1 MSTAAAAGPQDTDNR
16 RPHSASQSVG
26 LDHRMI
32 LAALGALFLVRLLFI
47 FWLPFTDT
55 TEARYAEIARK
66 MVETNNWITPQFDYG
81 VPFWGKP
88 PLHTWLSAI
97 GMKLFGVGPFGARAL
112 IFVSALGVLTTV
124 FAWAQL
130 KADRTVA
137 LVAVL
142 VCATSVMFFGASAFV
157 MTDIPMVLGTTL
169 SMAGFFVAATTTA
182 PNRLW
187 GYLFFVG
194 LAVGMLAKGP
204 TAIVLTGIPIFL
216 WLLIGN
222 RWYHLARLPWVG
234 GLILAFLLTT
244 PWYAAAE
251 ISTPGFLRYFIVGE
265 HFERFLVPGWQG
277 DLYGSGHKQPKGMI
291 WLFAMGVFLPWSV
304 FMVAQCARAKAAMS
318 AMPTANDGRI
328 SYLLLWIVSPM
339 LLFTP
344 AANILPAYV
353 LPAVPAF
360 SFLVATVVVSSVR
373 SGSRATFYGFWTCV
387 MVSVVF
393 FATVT
398 ALSRISPET
407 LGARTMKGL
416 VEEIRLQA
424 PQASISTFPGRIYS
438 AEFYTRGGASAVS
451 TVDQLDALKSDSKS
465 DAVIVA
471 NSALDAARDMLGD
484 AFSEI
489 GTYRNHTVLLEV
501 SR

>member
-1 MSTAAAAGPQDTDNR
+1 MSTTSIAGPQDQGHR
-16 RPHSASQSVG
+16 RAYAASRSFG

-32 LAALGALFLVRLLFI
+32 LAALGAVFVVRLLFI
-47 FWLPFTDT
+47 FWLPLTDT

-88 PLHTWLSAI
+88 PLHTWLSAL
-97 GMKLFGVGPFGARAL
+97 GMKVFGVGPFGGRIL
-112 IFVSALGVLTTV
+112 IFAAALGVLATV
-124 FAWAQL
+124 YAWVQA

-137 LVAVL
+137 GVAVL

-169 SMAGFFVAATTTA
+169 SMVGFFVAATTSH
-182 PNRLW
+182 RRW

-204 TAIVLTGIPIFL
+204 TAVVLTGIPIFL
-216 WLLIGN
+216 WLLMGH
-222 RWYHLARLPWVG
+222 RWHLLARLPWVG
-234 GLILAFLLTT
+234 GVVLALALTV

-265 HFERFLVPGWQG
+265 HVERFLVPGWEG
-277 DLYGSGHKQPKGMI
+277 DLYGSGHTQPKGMI
-291 WLFAMGVFLPWSV
+291 WLFAIGVFLPWT
-304 FMVAQCARAKAAMS
+304 FLMLAQCLRPKAALS
-318 AMPTANDGRI
+318 ALPADTDGGM
-328 SYLLLWIVSPM
+328 SYLVLWAVAPM

-360 SFLVATVVVSSVR
+360 AVLVAMVVVSSVR
-373 SGSRATFYGFWTCV
+373 AGSKTTLYGFWACV
-387 MVSVVF
+387 VLALAL

-398 ALSRISPET
+398 AL
-407 LGARTMKGL
+407 ARTSPIRFVKHVRLEKARLLMLRDGL
-416 VEEIRLQA
+416 N
-424 PQASISTFPGRIYS
+424 ASEAAYRVGYKSSSQFSNDFRRQYGESPGRY
-438 AEFYTRGGASAVS
+438 
-451 TVDQLDALKSDSKS
+451 
-465 DAVIVA
+465 
-471 NSALDAARDMLGD
+471 AARFALAPASGPR
-484 AFSEI
+484 APS
-489 GTYRNHTVLLEV
+489 
-501 SR
+501 